1 MTPNEMELAQVV
13 SALNSERM
21 SEADLQA
28 MLGSPEKFKR
38 VTAALYKRVLAK
50 RFKVPHLPGF
60 FLKGADPIIAR
71 CPWTREQVL
80 AHITGNPCTSTA
92 LASAAKSEVE
102 PMCLLL
108 RRMQAEQ
115 LIKLTSIRGKGRRR
129 WVTMAHFVP
138 NGGERKSVRNDKLL
152 SLIRRNQPASLELLS
167 ELTGRGRAYLRE
179 RIGKLRRKG
188 KVQIVGVD
196 GGWRYAVA
204 GYERSPEDI
213 GRAIL
218 LRCKDVGG
226 DCLKWDGAHNAQGH
240 ALVRHGGNTQRVDK
254 VLWQVVHGKRL
265 FKGHTLVRTC
275 ETPGC
280 CQHEHHRATTRG
292 AALKKAY
299 KEIGFGGPE
308 HGRRVA
314 AAVRGKTGCLTDQEV
329 QLIRTSTLS
338 GAELARQLGK
348 SKSAVNN
355 VRSGRAYRDY
365 GPVHKPATVM
375 GQLMG
380 AVCR

>member
-28 MLGSPEKFKR
+28 MLGSQEKFKR

-50 RFKVPHLPGF
+50 RFKIPNLPGF
-60 FLKGADPIIAR
+60 FLKGTDPIIER

-80 AHITGNPCTSTA
+80 AHITGNPCTSSA

-115 LIKLTSIRGKGRRR
+115 LIKITSIRGKGHRR
-129 WVTMAHFVP
+129 WVPMAHFVP
-138 NGGERKSVRNDKLL
+138 NGGERKPVRNDKLL
-152 SLIRRNQPASLELLS
+152 SLIRRHQPASLELLA
-167 ELTGRGRAYLRE
+167 ELTGRGRIYLRE
-179 RIGKLRRKG
+179 RIHKLRRAG
-188 KVQIVGVD
+188 QVQIVGVD
-196 GGWRYAVA
+196 GGWRYAAA
-204 GYERSPEDI
+204 GYQPSPEDI

-218 LRCKDVGG
+218 LRCEDVGG

-240 ALVRHGGNTQRVDK
+240 ALMRHGGNTQRVDK
-254 VLWQVVHGKRL
+254 VLWEVVHGKRL

-280 CQHEHHRATTRG
+280 CQHEHHRATTRSHAMKIAF
-292 AALKKAY
+292 AA
-299 KEIGFGGPE
+299 IGFGGEE

-314 AAVRGKTGCLTDQEV
+314 AAVRSKTGCLTDQEV
-329 QLIRTSTLS
+329 QMIRTSPLS